1 MQTAFK
7 KSRSIASIHND
18 ILKEKKRQLVKEVL
32 EKTPEIQ
39 AEKTMFSFIKS
50 VNEMKWKAKLSIIW
64 RIIRSK
70 L

>member
-1 MQTAFK
+1 MQTQFK

-18 ILKEKKRQLVKEVL
+18 ILKEKKRELVKEVL

>member
-18 ILKEKKRQLVKEVL
+18 ILKEKKRQLVKEIL
-32 EKTPEIQ
+32 EKAPEIET
-39 AEKTMFSFIKS
+39 EKIMFNFVKS
-50 VNEMKWKAKLSIIW
+50 VRQMKLKERLSIIW
-64 RIIRSK
+64 RILRKK